1 MLRIETML
9 GARGMVLGVEQ
20 DAERM
25 DVRRWG
31 V

>member
-1 MLRIETML
+1 MFRLETML

-20 DAERM
+20 DVKRM